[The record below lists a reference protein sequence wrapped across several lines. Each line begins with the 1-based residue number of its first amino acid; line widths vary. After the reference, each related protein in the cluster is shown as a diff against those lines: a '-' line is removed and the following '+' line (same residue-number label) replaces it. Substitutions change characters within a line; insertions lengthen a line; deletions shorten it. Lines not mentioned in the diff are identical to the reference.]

1 MAPAAF
7 GITLTEERLSDNERR
22 MSREPQTTLLRVSAF
37 LVDTLS
43 VAVLLVLPAAMIS
56 YGVIWFGISG
66 KIISHIWYGA
76 LFVLM
81 VFLLL
86 RDGWRGRSPGKRML
100 GLRVQTASG
109 KPCGYARSALR
120 NFPLIFP
127 VWNVLELILVLTAPS
142 ALRTGDR
149 MAGTMVSEE

>member
-1 MAPAAF
+1 
-7 GITLTEERLSDNERR
+7 
-22 MSREPQTTLLRVSAF
+22 MSRAHQTTLLRISAF

-43 VAVLLVLPAAMIS
+43 VSVLLVLPASAIS

-66 KIISHIWYGA
+66 KIVSHVWYGA
-76 LFVLM
+76 LFVLIL
-81 VFLLL
+81 FLLL

-109 KPCGYARSALR
+109 KPCGFARSVLR

-127 VWNVLELILVLTAPS
+127 VWNLLELILVLTAPS

-149 MAGTMVSEE
+149 MAGTSVSEE

>member
-1 MAPAAF
+1 
-7 GITLTEERLSDNERR
+7 
-22 MSREPQTTLLRVSAF
+22 MSRAHQTTLLRISAF

-43 VAVLLVLPAAMIS
+43 VSVLLVLPAAGIS

-66 KIISHIWYGA
+66 KIVSHVWYGA
-76 LFVLM
+76 LFVLI
-81 VFLLL
+81 VFLLF

-109 KPCGYARSALR
+109 KPCGYARSVLR

-127 VWNVLELILVLTAPS
+127 VWNLLELVLVLTAPS

-149 MAGTMVSEE
+149 MAGTSVNEE